1 MFLPKYTQVAS
12 LTRANLLCRLLPLT
26 KIRKVSYDGTP
37 SSLAHSE
44 ANNDILSD
52 NIETVKL
59 AYDKHSPPGV
69 FSSANPPIVFLHGLF
84 GCKSNNRTVSKKLAL
99 MLDRDVYCLDLRNHG
114 ASPHIGRMDYSAM
127 GADVERFIKDHEL
140 KNPILIG
147 HSMGA
152 KAAMAVCLRKPK
164 LCSLLIPVDNAPVD
178 FTAGATGF
186 SKFGMYVRQLQK
198 IEANRSLKSLRE
210 CDSVLAEV
218 ESNKVIR
225 QFLLMNMKPSK
236 DGGYRCVV
244 ALDVLAKTLDNV
256 SAWPFNSD
264 YSRWSKP
271 ALFIRG
277 KKSPYVADNF
287 LNSIAKFFPRFE
299 VYDVDAG
306 HWLISEKP
314 HEFVTAVAEWIS
326 YKEDIS

>member
-1 MFLPKYTQVAS
+1 MFLQKFPLLAPAARAS
-12 LTRANLLCRLLPLT
+12 LLCRLLPLN
-26 KIRKVSYDGTP
+26 KIRTITYDGTP
-37 SSLAHSE
+37 NSMAHSE
-44 ANNDILSD
+44 SNGDILSD
-52 NIETVKL
+52 NIQTVKL
-59 AYDKHSPPGV
+59 AYDKHSPPGM

-84 GCKSNNRTVSKKLAL
+84 GCKSNNRTVSKKLAML
-99 MLDRDVYCLDLRNHG
+99 LDRDVYCLDLRNHG
-114 ASPHIGRMDYSAM
+114 ASPHIDRMDYPAM
-127 GADVERFIKDHEL
+127 GADVERFIADHNLKD
-140 KNPILIG
+140 PILIG

-152 KAAMAVCLRKPK
+152 KAAMSVCLRKPK

-186 SKFGMYVRQLQK
+186 SKFGIYVRQLQR

-210 CDSVLAEV
+210 CDRILAEV

-236 DGGYRCVV
+236 EGGYRCVV

-256 SAWPFNSD
+256 SAWPFNCD
-264 YSRWSKP
+264 YTRWSGP

-277 KKSPYVADNF
+277 KNSPYVADNF
-287 LNSIAKFFPRFE
+287 LTSIAKFFPRFE

-314 HEFVTAVAEWIS
+314 QEFVTEVAEWIS
-326 YKEDIS
+326 FKEDTP